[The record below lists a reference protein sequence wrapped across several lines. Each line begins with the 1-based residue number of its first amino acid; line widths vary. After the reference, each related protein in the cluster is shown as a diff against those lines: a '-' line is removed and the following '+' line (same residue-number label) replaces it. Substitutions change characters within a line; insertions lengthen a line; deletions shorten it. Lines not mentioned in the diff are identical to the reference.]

1 MSGPARPA
9 ESEPGRRTE
18 FRADS
23 QPRPLSRRASVLVL
37 SQALAGR
44 AAGRSRRSRD
54 ASHFKFAFGFGSV
67 STAQAPRTPACPPAG
82 GLTVLKTLASGKD
95 PGRLGPVPNPGLAAE
110 AKVFAASA
118 AHLSRVLTVLP
129 AGRLGSRHSRTSR
142 KLLDSAAVP

>member
-67 STAQAPRTPACPPAG
+67 STVRQCREPQPAHKPGASVSV
-82 GLTVLKTLASGKD
+82 TVLKTWASGKD
-95 PGRLGPVPNPGLAAE
+95 WAGKNFFSTSVFLIFCCYCDGEERTVGWTCGQAQAKRRHILLFVSLG
-110 AKVFAASA
+110 
-118 AHLSRVLTVLP
+118 
-129 AGRLGSRHSRTSR
+129 AG
-142 KLLDSAAVP
+142 